1 MPAKTMKCPG
11 LVALVALVGLLHA
24 DAAAVPIYD
33 IQYVDLAVDPEG
45 NSPYSGQIV
54 DCQGG
59 IVVHRYA
66 GTRPKLTLQDPAHPD
81 GWGGIFVKDWTVGQD
96 MFNAVSVGDLVSFTN
111 VQVEEYRG
119 NTLLRYET
127 ANNSGYTIISSGN
140 PLPPPRLVS
149 LDDIAAP
156 IEGPPGDW
164 YVADHSAER
173 YEAMR
178 LTVENVTV
186 TALDLGKASDNYNLN
201 GSADAWAGDYMN
213 EGAVGDYHPLVSVG
227 QHFDRVTGILE
238 QYTKL
243 NYGWDYYQLLTTT
256 SDDLAVDSGVVPEPA
271 SAAIVLAG
279 LALLRRRW

>member
-1 MPAKTMKCPG
+1 MEKPMRSMALLGCLT
-11 LVALVALVGLLHA
+11 VALTCSWAVAGVE
-24 DAAAVPIYD
+24 PTIYD
-33 IQYVDLAVDPEG
+33 IQYTTDPDGVSPVDGTVT
-45 NSPYSGQIV
+45 
-54 DCQGG
+54 DCAGG
-59 IVVHRYA
+59 IVTHKF
-66 GTRPKLTLQDPAHPD
+66 GGFKPKLTLYDPNWPN
-81 GWGGIFVKDWTVGQD
+81 GWGSIQVKDWTTNTD
-96 MFNAVSVGDLVSFTN
+96 LFNGVDLGDWVRLTHVT
-111 VQVEEYRG
+111 VEEYRG

-149 LDDIAAP
+149 LDEIAAP

-178 LTVENVTV
+178 LAVENVTV
-186 TALDLGKASDNYNLN
+186 TALDLGKASDNYSFH
-201 GSADAWAGDYMN
+201 GSADAWASDYMN
-213 EGAVGDYHPLVSVG
+213 EGAVGDYHPLVTVG

-243 NYGWDYYQLLTTT
+243 SYGWDYYQLLTTT
-256 SDDLAVDSGVVPEPA
+256 SDDLVVDSGVVPEPA
-271 SAAIVLAG
+271 SVAVVLAG